1 VFYSI
6 SNCQR
11 GLTGVSF
18 GSFLIKQVVEEIS
31 RELPRLSTFVTL
43 SPVPGFAAW
52 LARERAA
59 EQSSAVN
66 AEDRLKLGLLDRPN
80 WWEEPETAEA
90 LREPVLRAA
99 AAYFLG
105 ARTRRGVPVDPV
117 ARFHLGNGARLEQI
131 DWLADTSPKGLRQSQ
146 GVMVNYLYDLEEIEH
161 NHEAYAENRTI
172 VASNAIKR
180 LARNSTLHLL
190 PVAG

>member
-1 VFYSI
+1 EILNPDRARTATFYSI

-11 GLTGVSF
+11 GLSGVTF

-52 LARERAA
+52 LARERVA
-59 EQSSAVN
+59 EQSSAIT

-80 WWEEPETAEA
+80 CGEAAETAEA
-90 LREPVLRAA
+90 LPEPVLRAA

-105 ARTRRGVPVDPV
+105 ARTPRVVPVEP
-117 ARFHLGNGARLEQI
+117 
-131 DWLADTSPKGLRQSQ
+131 
-146 GVMVNYLYDLEEIEH
+146 
-161 NHEAYAENRTI
+161 
-172 VASNAIKR
+172 
-180 LARNSTLHLL
+180 LARSH
-190 PVAG
+190 PG